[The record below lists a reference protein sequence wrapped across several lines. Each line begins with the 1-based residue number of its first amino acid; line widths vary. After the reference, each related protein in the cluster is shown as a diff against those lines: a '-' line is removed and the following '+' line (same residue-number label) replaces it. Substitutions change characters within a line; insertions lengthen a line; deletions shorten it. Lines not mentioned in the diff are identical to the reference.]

1 MRGSSD
7 LNLASD
13 PDLRSGHEPIAFNA
27 PLPFTAVAYE
37 DISLAHTPQFQQL
50 LHAFAQPR
58 HNATLNGILRGLEKE
73 SLRVTPQGILAQ
85 TAHPR
90 GLGAALKHPHITTDY
105 SEALLEFITEPLPDI
120 AQLLQQLDDVHRYTY
135 AQLQPLNERLWP
147 ASMPCELGDDD
158 ASIPVARYGSS
169 NSGTMKT
176 IYREG
181 LGHRYGR
188 AMQTIAGVHYNFSF
202 SDEFWLALQ
211 AEEGNQLPLQEYKT
225 QRYFALIR
233 NFRRYFWLL
242 IYLFGASPAVS
253 GSFVKTRD
261 HQLQPFDAQQKSYYL
276 PHATSLRMGD
286 LGYQSDAQQSLI
298 VCYNN
303 LPSYLKTLYGAIA
316 TQHPAYEA
324 IGLKDAEGNYQQLN
338 TSLLQIENEFY
349 SSIRPKNPT
358 QSGETAL
365 QTLRLRGV
373 EYVEV
378 RCIDLNPYEPLDIT
392 TEQMRLMDAFLLFC
406 LLHDSPHT
414 DAEEYRE
421 GQENQKRVVY
431 EGRNPELQLIRNGEE
446 VSMRQWAEEILAG
459 TADCAALLDQTNGA
473 DHYQQAVAAQRVKLA
488 QPELTP
494 SARVLQDM
502 RTTGKTFF
510 GHTMGLA
517 EQHRQHFARHP
528 LDTEKEAY
536 HQQLAQLSLAEQRE
550 LEAAEQLPFETYL
563 ENYYAQYRCCA
574 NT

>member
-1 MRGSSD
+1 MSQPSPSSTPPGQ
-7 LNLASD
+7 AS
-13 PDLRSGHEPIAFNA
+13 S
-27 PLPFTAVAYE
+27 
-37 DISLAHTPQFQQL
+37 FQQL
-50 LHAFAQPR
+50 LRAFSQP
-58 HNATLNGILRGLEKE
+58 HNNATFAGILRGLEKE
-73 SLRVTPQGILAQ
+73 SLRVLPDGTLAQ
-85 TAHPR
+85 TDHPS
-90 GLGAALKHPHITTDY
+90 GLGSALKHPHITTDY
-105 SEALLEFITEPLPDI
+105 SEALLEFITEPFRKVDD
-120 AQLLQQLDDVHRYTY
+120 LLQQLEDVHRFTY
-135 AQLQPLNERLWP
+135 QQLDQQGERLWP
-147 ASMPCELGDDD
+147 ASMPCALGSDDQ
-158 ASIPVARYGSS
+158 IPVARYGTS

-176 IYREG
+176 IYRVG

-188 AMQTIAGVHYNFSF
+188 SMQTIAGIHYNFSLPN
-202 SDEFWLALQ
+202 EFWLTLQ
-211 AEEGNQLPLQEYKT
+211 QEEENSLSLQDYKT

-242 IYLFGASPAVS
+242 IYLFGASPAVCS
-253 GSFVKTRD
+253 SFVKGRQ
-261 HQLQPFDAQQKSYYL
+261 HKLQAFDEQSRSLYMPY
-276 PHATSLRMGD
+276 ATSLRMGD

-365 QTLRLRGV
+365 QALRLRGV

-378 RCIDLNPYEPLDIT
+378 RCIDLNPYEPLGIT
-392 TEQMRLMDAFLLFC
+392 AEQMRLMDAFLLFC
-406 LLHDSPHT
+406 LLHDSPYT
-414 DAEEYRE
+414 GAEEYRE

-446 VSMRQWAEEILAG
+446 ISMRQWAEEILAG
-459 TADCAALLDQTNGA
+459 TADCAALLDQANGA

-528 LDTEKEAY
+528 LDAEKEAY

-550 LEAAEQLPFETYL
+550 LEAAEQPPFETYL